1 MASPADTA
9 PLAGVRVLDVS
20 RYIAGPY
27 CGQLLAYLGA
37 EVIKVE
43 PPGAGDP
50 MRTLSKYEAGGYSA
64 HFAAGNAS
72 KESVAIDLRSEAGR
86 ALFLDLA
93 KQCDVVIENFRP
105 GIMEKMG
112 LAPAKLV
119 EANPRLIVVS
129 VTGFGQNGPWR
140 DWAAYDLIAQAVGGG
155 LSLTGRPGEKPVKM
169 GVPIGDVGASVFAAI
184 SVLAALY
191 RRERTRTGDTIDISM
206 MDVQL
211 SLLNYHA
218 HYYWI
223 SGISPEPEG
232 DGHPN
237 ITPYQSYATQTRPF
251 VVAVYGDRFWAPFC
265 RAIERTELTDDTRFA
280 TNVLRMVH
288 KEELEAILSA
298 HFLTKD
304 RTYWLGRLT
313 EEGVPNA
320 PLNSVGEAL
329 DNEQARFRNMAH
341 SVRSGTG
348 DTIQVLGSPMK
359 FSGYDHVPA
368 APPLCGEHT
377 EQVLKDVLGLDAG
390 EIARLRQEGVVS

>member
-1 MASPADTA
+1 MTKVPDTA
-9 PLAGVRVLDVS
+9 PLAGVRVLDMS

-43 PPGAGDP
+43 PPGKGDP

-72 KESVAIDLRSEAGR
+72 KASVAIDLRSEAGR
-86 ALFLDLA
+86 ALFLDLV
-93 KQCDVVIENFRP
+93 KHSDVVIENFRP

-112 LAPAKLV
+112 LAPTRLR
-119 EANPRLIVVS
+119 EINPRLIVVS
-129 VTGFGQNGPWR
+129 VTGFGQDGPWR

-169 GVPIGDVGASVFAAI
+169 GVPIGDVGASIYAAL
-184 SVLAALY
+184 SVCAALY
-191 RRERTRTGDTIDISM
+191 RREHTQAGDAIDISM
-206 MDVQL
+206 MDVQI

-223 SGISPEPEG
+223 SGKSPEPEG
-232 DGHPN
+232 DGHAN
-237 ITPYQSYATQTRPF
+237 ITPYQSYASLTRPF

-265 RAIERTELTDDTRFA
+265 RAIERPDLIDDARFA
-280 TNVLRMVH
+280 TNTLRMAR
-288 KEELEAILSA
+288 KGELEEILA
-298 HFLTKD
+298 EHFLTK
-304 RTYWLGRLT
+304 RRAYWLDRLAS
-313 EEGVPNA
+313 EGVPNA

-329 DNEQARFRNMAH
+329 DNEHAAFRKMTREVH
-341 SVRSGTG
+341 SGTG
-348 DTIQVLGSPMK
+348 NSLNVIGSPMK
-359 FSGYDHVPA
+359 FADYEHTPK

-377 EQVLKDVLGLDAG
+377 QHILQDILGLDQA
-390 EIARLRQEGVVS
+390 EIDKLRNDGVVA